1 MQCEHAQLH
10 LFEFADGT
18 LDNLLRGDIDQ
29 HLQSCD
35 ECSGLLQ
42 GIWEMELKST
52 AWSDINVP
60 GWNRRDHFFGS
71 RPGFSWFQLA
81 GAMSSVLIL
90 ILVLFR
96 AELSST
102 EAGFQISLGGQN
114 DYVSS
119 QEFDAKLRELAIQN
133 QRDMDASMGNFTNA
147 QITANE
153 LMLRTMLV
161 ASRSER
167 REDLGTMMTVWNDD
181 RKQLEESTEDSLRFL
196 LRNQIEGRREIGN
209 LTNVLSTI
217 TNQQDNKL

>member
-1 MQCEHAQLH
+1 MTTAKHMIP
-10 LFEFADGT
+10 T
-18 LDNLLRGDIDQ
+18 LL
-29 HLQSCD
+29 
-35 ECSGLLQ
+35 
-42 GIWEMELKST
+42 
-52 AWSDINVP
+52 
-60 GWNRRDHFFGS
+60 
-71 RPGFSWFQLA
+71 
-81 GAMSSVLIL
+81 
-90 ILVLFR
+90 LVLTLALISEAQPGQGRYRGGR
-96 AELSST
+96 AMQPGPNQRGQGMGMGMTSD
-102 EAGFQISLGGQN
+102 EAGFQISFGGQN

-119 QEFDAKLRELAIQN
+119 QEFDARLRELAIQN

-167 REDLGTMMTVWNDD
+167 REDLGTMMTVWNED
-181 RKQLEESTEDSLRFL
+181 RKQLEASTEDSLRFL

>member
-1 MQCEHAQLH
+1 LQCEQVQLH
-10 LFEFADGT
+10 LFEFAEDS
-18 LDNLLRGDIDQ
+18 LASSLRGEMDQ

-35 ECSGLLQ
+35 ECSDLLQ

-52 AWSDINVP
+52 AWSDMNVP
-60 GWNRRDHFFGS
+60 GWDRRDHFFGS
-71 RPGFSWFQLA
+71 RQSFSWFQLA
-81 GAMSSVLIL
+81 GAMSSVLVL

-102 EAGFQISLGGQN
+102 EAGFQISLGGQS

-119 QEFDAKLRELAIQN
+119 QEFDSKLRELAIQN

-147 QITANE
+147 QLTANE

-167 REDLGTMMTVWNDD
+167 REDLGTMMTVWNED

-196 LRNQIEGRREIGN
+196 LRNQIEGRRDIGN